1 MTYCVGIKVNE
12 GMVFASDRRTNAG
25 LDNFN
30 SYTKMY
36 VHNGIDRNIVILTSG
51 NLATSQAVFNSISK
65 DLEDPTYGNNLNNL
79 YNLNEIA
86 KYIGRLTVQHSSP
99 DGINQVTL
107 ELGSTFIVGGHIKDQ
122 ESDLYLIYP
131 QGNFIKSSEFKPYF
145 VIGEIKYGK
154 PILDRVVKSDTYLG
168 DAARCAL
175 ISMDSTMKADLS
187 VGPPIDL
194 VVYKNNLSKIV
205 YRQSLEIN
213 DEDYQYISKQW
224 EKGIFEIFK
233 SFDRFKWED

>member
-30 SYTKMY
+30 SYSKMY
-36 VHNGIDRNIVILTSG
+36 VHKGIDRNIIILTSG
-51 NLATSQAVFNSISK
+51 NLATSQAVFNSITK
-65 DLEDPTYGNNLNNL
+65 DLEDDKNGNNLNNL
-79 YNLNEIA
+79 FNLNEIA
-86 KYIGRLTVQHSSP
+86 KYIGRLNVKHSSP
-99 DGINQVTL
+99 DGINQETI

-122 ESDLYLIYP
+122 ESELYLVYP
-131 QGNFIKSSEFKPYF
+131 QGNFIKSSEFKPYH

-194 VVYKNNLSKIV
+194 VVYKNNLSEIV
-205 YRQSLEIN
+205 YQQSLEIN
-213 DEDYQYISKQW
+213 DDDYQYISKQW

-233 SFDRFKWED
+233 SFDRFKWEE

>member
-25 LDNFN
+25 LDNYN

-65 DLEDPTYGNNLNNL
+65 DLEDPTNGNNLNNL

-107 ELGSTFIVGGHIKDQ
+107 ELGSTFIVGGHIQNQ
-122 ESDLYLIYP
+122 ESDLYLVYP
-131 QGNFIKSSEFKPYF
+131 QGNFIKSSEFKPYL

-205 YRQSLEIN
+205 YRHSLEIN

>member
-25 LDNFN
+25 LDNYN

-65 DLEDPTYGNNLNNL
+65 DLEDPTNGNNLNNL

-107 ELGSTFIVGGHIKDQ
+107 ELGSTFIVGGHIQNQ
-122 ESDLYLIYP
+122 ESDLYLVYP
-131 QGNFIKSSEFKPYF
+131 QGNFIKSSEFKPYL
-145 VIGEIKYGK
+145 VIGEIKYGN